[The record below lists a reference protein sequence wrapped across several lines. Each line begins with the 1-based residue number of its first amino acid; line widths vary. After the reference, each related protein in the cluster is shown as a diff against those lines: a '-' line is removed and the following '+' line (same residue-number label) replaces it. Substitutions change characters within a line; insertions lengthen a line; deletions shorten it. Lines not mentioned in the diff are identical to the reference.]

1 MRLYR
6 HLWLAGV
13 LLLSAIHV
21 MAQNGKY
28 DARFNVKAFDCGS
41 KTATI
46 QLQVRATDAAH
57 TYNMGDANYRFE
69 YDPRLIARPRI
80 TAQPN
85 FSSQPP
91 ASDLNYGTQN
101 LNGSSAGLMRGL
113 VSVNTFYQGSAN
125 GAKKVD
131 TAWITVTEIA
141 FDVVNIDS
149 CFKLEWHDA
158 VTFPI
163 SGMSE
168 VVVTN
173 QNPFAYD
180 LLIATSS
187 GSWGN
192 VQSCFKT
199 TCISN
204 QAPSVV
210 IAPIVVPEDSTRT
223 VCATIQDINVADY
236 HRATLCNNPRNGTA
250 TLQVDTATRQL
261 CVTYKPNLN
270 FNGQDTICVNVCDVR
285 PDSLCRSTIVPVT
298 VLPRPDAPVVRA
310 TPITVAQDGVF
321 NGCYPII
328 DPDLGDAHT
337 VTICGNPRNGT
348 AQPTIAN
355 GQVCIRYIPNQRFT
369 GLDSVCLTIC
379 DQTGLCTS
387 QTWPIRVTA
396 CLDTVPPTIA
406 CPTQPILVSAFG
418 EITSNQLNFLTTGS
432 IGDNCTGVKL
442 NYNTPTATDNC
453 TAAPSVIL
461 ASGLR
466 SGSNFPTG
474 TSTISFTAKDS
485 AGLTATCNVQ
495 IIVAPKPTRFI
506 ATTTDTLSI
515 CQNDVV
521 DVSATNITGATYRWS
536 YANGFSSPLQ
546 RLVMSSA
553 LLGKNDWLR
562 LITTINGCVYTDSV
576 YVKIATQP
584 IVVNDNYEVGVGALL
599 NGNVITNDTLA
610 KGLKYTVSLMS
621 GVGSGTLVLNP
632 NGTFIYNATKDSTF
646 TVSFV
651 YKVCYDACPSSCQ
664 IGIAYIKILSSKRL
678 EAKATNV
685 ITPNGDGV
693 NETLVILNFDP
704 NAANN
709 QSSLVVYNQWGDVVH
724 RAEPYRNDWDGK
736 WGNNPLPDATYY
748 FIFRKDPTAEPIKDF
763 VTIIR

>member
-28 DARFNVKAFDCGS
+28 DARFNVKAFDCGN

-91 ASDLNYGTQN
+91 SSDLNYGAQN
-101 LNGSSAGLMRGL
+101 LNGSSAGLTRGL

-131 TAWITVTEIA
+131 TAWITVSEIA

-158 VTFPI
+158 VTFPV

-168 VVVTN
+168 VVITQQV
-173 QNPFAYD
+173 PFAYD
-180 LLIATSS
+180 LLVATSS

-192 VQSCFKT
+192 VQSCFKN
-199 TCISN
+199 TCIANS
-204 QAPSVV
+204 APSVV
-210 IAPIVVPEDSTRT
+210 MAPIVVPEDSTRT
-223 VCATIQDINVADY
+223 VCATIQDINITDY
-236 HRATLCNNPRNGTA
+236 HRATLCNNPRNGRA
-250 TLQVDTATRQL
+250 TLTLDTATRQL
-261 CVTYKPNLN
+261 CVTYQPNLN
-270 FNGQDTICVNVCDVR
+270 YNGTDSICINLCDIR
-285 PDSLCRSTIVPVT
+285 PDSLCRTIIVPVT
-298 VLPRPDAPVVRA
+298 VVPRPDAPVVRA
-310 TPITVAQDGVF
+310 TPITVMQDSTF
-321 NGCYPII
+321 NGCYPIV
-328 DPDLGDAHT
+328 DPDLGDVHT
-337 VTICGNPRNGT
+337 VTVCGNPRNGT
-348 AQPTIAN
+348 ARATIAN
-355 GQVCIRYIPNQRFT
+355 GQVCISYTPNRRFS
-369 GLDSVCLTIC
+369 GQDSICLTIC

-387 QTWPIRVTA
+387 QTWPIRVTT
-396 CLDTVPPTIA
+396 CYDTIPPTIA
-406 CPTQPILVSAFG
+406 CPTQPISVSAFG
-418 EITSNQLNFLTTGS
+418 EITNNQLNFLATGS
-432 IGDNCTGVKL
+432 IGDSCKGVRL
-442 NYNTPTATDNC
+442 AYNVPTATDNC
-453 TAAPSVIL
+453 TSTPSVIL
-461 ASGLR
+461 ASGPR
-466 SGSNFPTG
+466 SGSNFPAG
-474 TSTISFTAKDS
+474 TSNITFTAKDS
-485 AGLTATCNVQ
+485 AGLTSTCNVQ
-495 IIVAPKPTRFI
+495 IIVAAKPTRLI
-506 ATTTDTLSI
+506 ATTTDTISI

-521 DVSATNITGATYRWS
+521 DVSATPISGATYRWS
-536 YANGFSSPLQ
+536 YTNGFTSPLQ

-553 LLGKNDWLR
+553 LLGKNDWLQ
-562 LITTINGCVYTDSV
+562 LTTTVNGCVFKDSI
-576 YVKIATQP
+576 YVKIAPQP
-584 IVVNDNYEVGVGALL
+584 IVVGDTYEVGIGSIL
-599 NGNVITNDTLA
+599 NGNVVTNDTLA

-621 GVGSGTLVLNP
+621 GTGSGTLVLNKD
-632 NGTFIYNATKDSTF
+632 GSFIYNPTKDSTF

-651 YKVCYDACPSSCQ
+651 YKLCYDACPSSCQ
-664 IGIAYIKILSSKRL
+664 IGIVYINILSNKRK
-678 EAKATNV
+678 EARATNV
-685 ITPNGDGV
+685 ITPNGDGS

-709 QSSLVVYNQWGDVVH
+709 QSSLVIYNQWGDVVY
-724 RAEPYRNDWDGK
+724 RATPYRNDWDGK

-748 FIFRKDPTAEPIKDF
+748 FIFRKDPLAEPIKDF